1 MHPKPNFST
10 SVLAMKSTL
19 KVAKLNEDL
28 KRKKV
33 KLAREKKMLK
43 TKENELL
50 EAREKLKRKRSV
62 GDGSG
67 AGS

>member
-1 MHPKPNFST
+1 
-10 SVLAMKSTL
+10 MKSTL

-28 KRKKV
+28 KGKKV

-43 TKENELL
+43 RKENELL

>member
-1 MHPKPNFST
+1 
-10 SVLAMKSTL
+10 MKSTL